1 MQHALRVVTEE
12 PRPPPG
18 PNRRLA
24 LDGGFSRMPP
34 RFPIEVQLTG
44 THGSG
49 TYVHWS
55 DEICDGLRFR
65 RPNA

>member
-1 MQHALRVVTEE
+1 MQQALEVVTEE

-24 LDGGFSRMPP
+24 LDGGFSGSPP
-34 RFPIEVQLTG
+34 RFQIQLQFTG

-49 TYVHWS
+49 THVLWS
-55 DEICDGLRFR
+55 DEICEAVGLD
-65 RPNA
+65 RP